1 MVFMGP
7 SKELSN
13 EDTETLHK
21 YISQGGYVIVMGET
35 GGNAK

>member
-7 SKELSN
+7 SKELST
-13 EDTETLHK
+13 EDADTLHK
-21 YISQGGYVIVMGET
+21 YIAQGGYVILMGEA